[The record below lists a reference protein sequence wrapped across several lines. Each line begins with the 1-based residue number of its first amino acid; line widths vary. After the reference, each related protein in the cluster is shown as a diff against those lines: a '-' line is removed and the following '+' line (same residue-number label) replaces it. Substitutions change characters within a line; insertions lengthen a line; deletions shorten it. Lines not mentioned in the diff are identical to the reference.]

1 MLVEKPTLNPMA
13 DMTIRQ
19 LTSDG
24 VIVTHQDA
32 LWLHELAQA
41 VSRPSGR
48 MDAID
53 WIDCPLR
60 CGNLYLYPLSNMAE
74 SWLFDVAAQWFDSDD
89 QYALWAMVYAMERG
103 REPGAFDALAC
114 ERDARRQLRRWAAT
128 VLATNDELIQAK
140 DALLQRWPVVELR
153 VANEPKKERASVEWS
168 GLLAWLC
175 QRVRGTTPEYWMWR
189 ASAKTTAAI
198 VSELVTQEQA
208 KHVPDGGKARALV
221 AYNAAVED
229 IRSRAI

>member
-19 LTSDG
+19 LASEG

-32 LWLHELAQA
+32 LWLHHLAER

-48 MDAID
+48 MEAVD

-60 CGNLYLYPLSNMAE
+60 CGNLYLYQLSNMAE
-74 SWLFDVAAQWFDSDD
+74 AWLFDVAAQWFDGDD
-89 QYALWAMVYAMERG
+89 EYALWAMVYAMERG
-103 REPGAFDALAC
+103 REPGAFDAMAC
-114 ERDARRQLRRWAAT
+114 EKDARRELRRWAAT
-128 VLATNDELIQAK
+128 VCATNAELISAK
-140 DALLQRWPVVELR
+140 DALLQCWPLVELR
-153 VANEPKKERASVEWS
+153 VANEPKKERAPVEWS

-175 QRVRGTTPEYWMWR
+175 QRVRGTTPEYWTWR

-198 VSELVTQEQA
+198 IAELVNQDHT

-221 AYNAAVED
+221 SYNAAVED